1 MNKRNLFEEL
11 MEGVDALQAEREGKL
26 TLKKTTLAFAPMQK
40 MTASEVAQ
48 LRKRLNLS
56 QQVFARRLR
65 TEARTIANWEQGVST
80 PNAQASILLRL
91 VSKYPDLLDEIAR
104 L

>member
-1 MNKRNLFEEL
+1 MSKRNLFNEL
-11 MEGVDALQAEREGKL
+11 MEGFDALEQERAGKL
-26 TLKKTTLAFAPMQK
+26 TLKQVAVEYQPVPK
-40 MTASEVAQ
+40 MTAQEVVQ
-48 LRKRLNLS
+48 LRQKLHVS

-65 TEARTIANWEQGVST
+65 TEVRTIANWEQGVSS

-91 VSKYPDLLDEIAR
+91 VDKYPKLLDEIAM

>member
-11 MEGVDALQAEREGKL
+11 MEEVDALQAEREGKL
-26 TLKKTTLAFAPMQK
+26 TLKKTTLAFTPMPK
-40 MTASEVAQ
+40 MTATEVAQ
-48 LRKRLNLS
+48 LRSRLNLS

-65 TEARTIANWEQGVST
+65 TEVRTIANWEQGVSR

-91 VSKYPDLLDEIAR
+91 VSKYPDLLDEIA
-104 L
+104 LL

>member
-1 MNKRNLFEEL
+1 MSKRNLFNEL
-11 MEGVDALQAEREGKL
+11 MDGFDALEQERGGKL
-26 TLKKTTLAFAPMQK
+26 TLKQVAVEYQPARK
-40 MTASEVAQ
+40 MTAQEVVQ
-48 LRKRLNLS
+48 LRQKLNVS

-65 TEARTIANWEQGVST
+65 TEVRTIANWEQGVSS

-91 VSKYPDLLDEIAR
+91 VDKYPRLLDDIAM